1 MYHMMEVYSEIGLN
15 KIIVDDVVSG
25 VGSFFVVALGGT
37 FIGKYILIL
46 SFPISYLQ
54 ILLAGVIWGF
64 LTGLVTRFTDHVRVI
79 EPIFIFVMA
88 YLAYLNA
95 EIFHMSGILA

>member
-1 MYHMMEVYSEIGLN
+1 MMEVYSSIGMDN
-15 KIIVDDVVSG
+15 IIVQDVVNG

-37 FIGKYILIL
+37 FIGIIDNIAIFPKNVNPFLI
-46 SFPISYLQ
+46 S
-54 ILLAGVIWGF
+54 GVIWGF

-79 EPIFIFVMA
+79 VPIFIFVMA

>member
-1 MYHMMEVYSEIGLN
+1 
-15 KIIVDDVVSG
+15 
-25 VGSFFVVALGGT
+25 VVAIGGT
-37 FIGKYILIL
+37 VIGVL
-46 SFPISYLQ
+46 
-54 ILLAGVIWGF
+54 WGF
-64 LTGLVTRFTDHVRVI
+64 LTGFVTRFTHQVRVI